1 MAEVH
6 RITQLLRERASKNLP
21 AQSTLTALQEEELAD
36 QLFNVFESIWTS
48 TTYNEE
54 DETTLDNNTSDN
66 EIDDC
71 KDDSDERSDDPDYK
85 EDDEKPVFESF
96 TMSYMT
102 RALDYY
108 HEINPKT
115 GKRSHSWKSIQYKF
129 RRITHQSYM
138 ARFRDYVEQKG
149 IKKQKIDIL
158 ADHVYNNFERARD
171 LLCPVHDMDL
181 KRWGIRESRSMSFH
195 NFVASDTWLLNFKH
209 KYNICSR
216 KIIKV
221 VTKRELINED
231 DIRSSAEEFINE
243 QRPRSSWRQRSR
255 SLTRDTSLSPEGPR
269 LSVQQ
274 HSFPAQRPRSAAQ
287 KHSLATSLNAPGPVI
302 CVRVNKGTIQVM
314 SGDITAEK
322 VDAIIGSSSSEILKK
337 AIIQV
342 AGNEVWTSY
351 NIQHKNN
358 PNSVLIP
365 TPSGALPCKQ
375 IFFVKWQ
382 PDKNKKILQQSLVDL
397 IGIVIQYVISYK
409 FKSLAFP
416 ALGCGQHG
424 CSVDIIVNTMVKEM
438 KNQLTIRNL
447 PLVVRFVIQPGQ
459 QNIYDEF
466 CKQVLATQN
475 GITKHFFFREI

>member
-243 QRPRSSWRQRSR
+243 VVTKRELINEDDIRSSAEEFINEVKLLLPYYNEDFVLNTDQSGFE
-255 SLTRDTSLSPEGPR
+255 LEIPPTRTLSYRGE
-269 LSVQQ
+269 
-274 HSFPAQRPRSAAQ
+274 
-287 KHSLATSLNAPGPVI
+287 KTTLATVRSINATTHSY
-302 CVRVNKGTIQVM
+302 TI
-314 SGDITAEK
+314 
-322 VDAIIGSSSSEILKK
+322 
-337 AIIQV
+337 
-342 AGNEVWTSY
+342 
-351 NIQHKNN
+351 
-358 PNSVLIP
+358 
-365 TPSGALPCKQ
+365 
-375 IFFVKWQ
+375 
-382 PDKNKKILQQSLVDL
+382 
-397 IGIVIQYVISYK
+397 
-409 FKSLAFP
+409 
-416 ALGCGQHG
+416 
-424 CSVDIIVNTMVKEM
+424 
-438 KNQLTIRNL
+438 
-447 PLVVRFVIQPGQ
+447 
-459 QNIYDEF
+459 
-466 CKQVLATQN
+466 
-475 GITKHFFFREI
+475 